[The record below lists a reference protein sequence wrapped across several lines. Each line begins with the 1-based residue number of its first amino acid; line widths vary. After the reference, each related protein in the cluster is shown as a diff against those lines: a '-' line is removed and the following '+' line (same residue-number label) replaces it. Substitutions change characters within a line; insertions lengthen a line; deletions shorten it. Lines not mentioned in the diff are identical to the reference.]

1 MIEYKKIDH
10 FVPFLQ
16 LETKDLQ
23 HVVKIMQCEVSTV
36 PGKNRLYYFKNMT
49 KVYIR
54 FLLQLQIALLTY
66 ISTILGRNYGN
77 FSALRTEVVY
87 I

>member
-16 LETKDLQ
+16 LETKNLQ

-49 KVYIR
+49 KVYI
-54 FLLQLQIALLTY
+54 LKIIIAVTNCHIDLY
-66 ISTILGRNYGN
+66 FNHFR
-77 FSALRTEVVY
+77 
-87 I
+87 